1 MQKIVILCI
10 NYEPSQ
16 FPKEP
21 DNTNRFFTYGFGSLF
36 GEIFS
41 GYLNN
46 YQFEVWRMDS
56 YCIKKYY
63 EKEIKNVKY
72 RVFKSI
78 KIYKLGHYSRKF
90 IKELRKEVKATSP
103 ILFIVHTNSWQTY
116 MITYLFKGEKII
128 TTHHGDWSPFF
139 LYQHLHGLRKLRAW
153 MAMKA
158 EKKTFKYINYF
169 LICDYKQIPYIE
181 KVVPHFKYQIY
192 SAGLDT
198 NKFKIISREEARKEL
213 GWDLNKKYILY
224 VGKLYKYKQVDEL
237 ILMWDS
243 IRKERPEV
251 ELVLVGNEPRGS
263 WGEEYYDI
271 AVKYGAMIVGRV
283 LNIEL
288 YKYYCAADVY
298 VLLTLRDD
306 AFGGTG
312 IAPLESL
319 ACNTPVVSYSMRNYI
334 GEEDKE
340 KLGEIPYTMEEY
352 REAILKVLDNRDKY
366 KDMRESVVKYYT
378 WEAVAK
384 RTDEVFKEVLE
395 LNKRKQH
402 L

>member
-1 MQKIVILCI
+1 MQKIVILSI

-16 FPKEP
+16 FLKEP
-21 DNTNRFFTYGFGSLF
+21 DNDNEFFKYGFGSAFAKIF
-36 GEIFS
+36 GA
-41 GYLNN
+41 YLNN
-46 YQFEVWRMDS
+46 YQIEVWRLDS
-56 YCIKKYY
+56 YCVKKYY
-63 EKEIKNVKY
+63 EIEIKNVKY

-78 KIYKLGHYSRKF
+78 KIYKLGHFSRKF

-103 ILFIVHTNSWQTY
+103 ILFVEHTNSWQTY

-128 TTHHGDWSPFF
+128 TTNHGDWSPFF
-139 LYQHLHGLRKLRAW
+139 LYQNTTGLRKLRAW

-192 SAGLDT
+192 SGGLDT
-198 NKFKIISREEARKEL
+198 NNFKIISREEARKEL

-251 ELVLVGNEPRGS
+251 ELALVGNESRGS
-263 WGEEYYDI
+263 WGEEYYDM
-271 AVKYGAMIVGRV
+271 AVEYGAMVVGRV

-288 YKYYCAADVY
+288 YKYYCAADLY
-298 VLLTLRDD
+298 VLLALRDD
-306 AFGGTG
+306 YFGGIG

-319 ACNTPVVSYSMRNYI
+319 ACNTPVVTYSMRNYI
-334 GEEDKE
+334 GEDKE
-340 KLGEIPYTMEEY
+340 KLGEIPDTMEGY

-366 KDMRESVVKYYT
+366 KDMRESVIKYYS
-378 WEAVAK
+378 WEVVAK
-384 RTDEVFKEVLE
+384 RTDEIFKEVLE
-395 LNKRKQH
+395 LNKRK
-402 L
+402 